1 MKPFKNQETGQ
12 NKNDETV
19 AIGTRLNAVK
29 LFLIFFKIGLFTFGG
44 GYAMIPLIERE
55 LSQSRKLLNADEILD
70 IVAISESTP
79 GPIAVNMATFVGYRC
94 CGFFGALAAT
104 FGVVLP
110 SFLVILLVS
119 AVLRQFESLN
129 CVKMAFFGVRAA
141 VLALILHAVYTML
154 RQCPKSVFSLSV
166 ASLSF
171 LAVAVFSQ
179 NALLVLL
186 VSAVLGVLNT
196 LLIERRRKK

>member
-1 MKPFKNQETGQ
+1 MKPFKNHETGQ
-12 NKNDETV
+12 NKSDEI
-19 AIGTRLNAVK
+19 ADGARRNAVK

-55 LSQSRKLLNADEILD
+55 LSQSRKLLSADEILD

-119 AVLRQFESLN
+119 AVLRQFESVES
-129 CVKMAFFGVRAA
+129 VKMAFFGVRAA

-166 ASLSF
+166 AALSF

-179 NALLVLL
+179 NALPVLL
-186 VSAVLGVLNT
+186 IAAVLGVLNT
-196 LLIERRRKK
+196 LLIKRRWKK